1 MGGSDDHSNIVELTV
16 EQHAEEHKKLYDK
29 YGKWEDK
36 LAYEGLMGL
45 IPHAEMAREASRR
58 ANLGKKH
65 TPEHVEKIVSQ
76 LRGRKRDITPE
87 WRKKIGD
94 GRRGKTYPKISQ
106 AKMGKNTK
114 EDGNVGTK
122 GYKWFN
128 NGKISKYCLI
138 KPEGFVEGRGKFAW
152 Q

>member
-1 MGGSDDHSNIVELTV
+1 MGGSDDHSNIDELTV
-16 EQHAEEHKKLYDK
+16 EQHAEEHKELYDK

-94 GRRGKTYPKISQ
+94 GRRGKTYPKLSQ
-106 AKMGKNTK
+106 AKKGTNL
-114 EDGNVGTK
+114 GNNGSK
-122 GYKWFN
+122 GYKWYN
-128 NGKISKYCLI
+128 NGIKSTYCLT
-138 KPEGFVEGRGKFAW
+138 KPNGYVEGRVAW
-152 Q
+152 R